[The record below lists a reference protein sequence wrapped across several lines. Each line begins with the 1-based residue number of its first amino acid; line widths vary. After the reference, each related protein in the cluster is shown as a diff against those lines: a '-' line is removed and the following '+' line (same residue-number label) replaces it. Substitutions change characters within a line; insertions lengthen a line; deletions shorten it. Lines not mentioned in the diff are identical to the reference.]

1 MAHIFSSAD
10 ILLPKDRTNE
20 SGKAYSVIAC
30 DQFTSE
36 PHFWENCKKNVA
48 EKPSTLDLI
57 LPEVYLDRSEELI
70 PKINKA
76 MIEYEE
82 NVFEAFADSMIYVRR
97 TQPDGRIRKGIV
109 GKIDLEYYKFE
120 TGSKSLIR
128 PTEMTVLER
137 IPPRVRIRE
146 NATLELPHIM
156 LLIDDISKKVIEPLE
171 SKYQSMNEAY
181 DYDLMLGAGHV
192 SGYFIDKIEQ
202 RRIYALLARMSTAHY
217 AKKAYGLSDIKPLL
231 FAVGDGNHSLATA
244 KSVYERSKELY
255 GKEAK
260 KRPERYALVEIV
272 NLHDDALDF
281 EPIYRIVK
289 CKSKETA
296 SKLCFYIKNAI
307 RTCDGNNPAYDITV
321 ISGGVTETICVPNP
335 PKHLPVAFLQDQL
348 DEFCKDNP
356 ECTIDYIHGLDSLLQ
371 LANDESTVGFVFK
384 GMDKSE
390 LFKSIILDGILPR
403 KTFSMGHALDKRH
416 YLEARKIK

>member
-10 ILLPKDRTNE
+10 ILLPKERSNE
-20 SGKAYSVIAC
+20 SGRAYSVIAC

-36 PHFWENCKKNVA
+36 PHFWEECRKNVGD
-48 EKPSTLDLI
+48 EPSTLDLI
-57 LPEVYLDRSEELI
+57 LPEVYLDKADELI
-70 PKINKA
+70 PEINKRMA
-76 MIEYEE
+76 DYESS
-82 NVFEAFADSMIYVRR
+82 VFETFVDSMIYVRR

-109 GKIDLEYYKFE
+109 GKVDLEYYKYE
-120 TGSKSLIR
+120 TGSQSLIR

-156 LLIDDISKKVIEPLE
+156 LLIDDFARNVIEPLE
-171 SKYQSMNEAY
+171 EKCGSMKSAY

-192 SGYFIDKIEQ
+192 SGYFIDKTEQ
-202 RRIYALLARMSTAHY
+202 RRIYALLSRMSTAYY
-217 AKKAYGLSDIKPLL
+217 AKKAYGISDIKPLL

-289 CKSKETA
+289 CNSSEKA
-296 SKLCFYIKNAI
+296 SDLCDFIRNAVHNSI
-307 RTCDGNNPAYDITV
+307 GNNEPYSVTV
-321 ISGGVTETICVPNP
+321 ISGGKREELHVTHP
-335 PKHLPVAFLQDQL
+335 PKHLPVAFLQELL
-348 DEFCKDNP
+348 DEFCKEDP
-356 ECTIDYIHGLDSLLQ
+356 ECTIDYIHGEDSLTR
-371 LANDESTVGFVFK
+371 LANDEASVGFIFK